1 VEVSSKSLQIAV
13 LTRLTGVND
22 PPQLPYA
29 IVIAPLPLKHRFE
42 RHSFWLIFA
51 VSSVIRIVKV
61 LAAPRPPGTHLSEME
76 NIARS
81 LVLHGTFADPYLLPS
96 GPTAHTAPG
105 YPILLGIIFLLFGT
119 GAAGE
124 TMSRVVSA
132 IVSSIPYALLPR
144 VGTALG
150 LPRFTGA
157 VAGLLAALAPY
168 KGYVEGSR
176 DSVDQPYVA
185 LALVLLFLYTSK
197 AWSAE
202 PWSAKASTETV
213 SPFARGLWWGL
224 ASLFSPILAFVFAAV
239 IGYELF
245 VMRRHAGL
253 VPLLAAFAAI
263 QAPWAIRN
271 WVEFHAFVP
280 TRSNFG
286 LELRISNRPESFA
299 LMEDNVSHG
308 VMSRF
313 HPGLN
318 ADEARKVAAEGE
330 MAYTRSEM
338 ADARAEI
345 RRDPARFLR
354 LTGERFWRFWLA
366 PSRRFKT
373 TAASTAI
380 TLLGLLG
387 LCLLPANSGTRLT
400 WLILVTYP
408 LVYYLIQVDARYTY
422 PLGWIFLTPAVHA
435 AMLAAQRFRG
445 SRMAHHHF
453 PLL

>member
-1 VEVSSKSLQIAV
+1 
-13 LTRLTGVND
+13 
-22 PPQLPYA
+22 
-29 IVIAPLPLKHRFE
+29 
-42 RHSFWLIFA
+42 
-51 VSSVIRIVKV
+51 
-61 LAAPRPPGTHLSEME
+61 ME

-81 LVLHGTFADPYLLPS
+81 LALHGTFANPYLLPT
-96 GPTAHTAPG
+96 GPTAHTAPA
-105 YPILLGIIFLLFGT
+105 YPILLGLIFLSFGT

-124 TMSRVVSA
+124 AASRIVSA
-132 IVSSIPYALLPR
+132 IVSSVQYALLPR
-144 VGTALG
+144 VSTALG

-157 VAGLLAALAPY
+157 LAGMLAAIAPY

-185 LALVLLFLYTSK
+185 LALVLLFIYTCK
-197 AWSAE
+197 AWS
-202 PWSAKASTETV
+202 PQPSAAKTV
-213 SPFARGLWWGL
+213 SPVARGLWWGL
-224 ASLFSPILAFVFAAV
+224 AALFSPILGFVFAA
-239 IGYELF
+239 IIAYELIA
-245 VMRRHAGL
+245 MRRHAGL
-253 VPLLAAFAAI
+253 IPLVAAFAAI

-286 LELRISNRPESFA
+286 LELRVSNRPESFA

-318 ADEARKVAAEGE
+318 EEEARKVAAEGE

-345 RRDPARFLR
+345 LRDPARFLR
-354 LTGERFWRFWLA
+354 LTGERIWRFWLA

-387 LCLLPANSGTRLT
+387 LCLLPSSPGTRLT

-408 LVYYLIQVDARYTY
+408 LVYYFIQVDARYTY

-435 AMLAAQRFRG
+435 VMVAMQRLAPIRVAER
-445 SRMAHHHF
+445 H
-453 PLL
+453 P

>member
-1 VEVSSKSLQIAV
+1 M
-13 LTRLTGVND
+13 
-22 PPQLPYA
+22 
-29 IVIAPLPLKHRFE
+29 
-42 RHSFWLIFA
+42 
-51 VSSVIRIVKV
+51 KV

-81 LVLHGTFADPYLLPS
+81 LALHGTFADPYLLPT

-105 YPILLGIIFLLFGT
+105 YPILLGLIFLLFGT
-119 GAAGE
+119 GVAGE
-124 TMSRVVSA
+124 AVSRIASA
-132 IVSSIPYALLPR
+132 IVSSIQYALLPR
-144 VGTALG
+144 VSTALG

-185 LALVLLFLYTSK
+185 LALILLFLYTSK
-197 AWSAE
+197 AWSAK
-202 PWSAKASTETV
+202 PSAGETAS
-213 SPFARGLWWGL
+213 PLARGVWWGV
-224 ASLFSPILAFVFAAV
+224 ASLFSPILGFVFAAIIV
-239 IGYELF
+239 YEF
-245 VMRRHAGL
+245 FAMRRHAGL
-253 VPLLAAFAAI
+253 APLVAAFAAI

-286 LELRISNRPESFA
+286 LELRVSNRPESFA

-318 ADEARKVAAEGE
+318 EDEARKVAAEGE
-330 MAYTRSEM
+330 VAYTRSAT

-387 LCLLPANSGTRLT
+387 LCLLPASPGTRLT
-400 WLILVTYP
+400 WLILLTYP
-408 LVYYLIQVDARYTY
+408 LVYYFIQVDARYTY
-422 PLGWIFLTPAVHA
+422 PLGWIFLTPAVHVV
-435 AMLAAQRFRG
+435 MLAAQRLKRDQVPERQP
-445 SRMAHHHF
+445 S
-453 PLL
+453 

>member
-1 VEVSSKSLQIAV
+1 L
-13 LTRLTGVND
+13 
-22 PPQLPYA
+22 
-29 IVIAPLPLKHRFE
+29 IAPLPLKHWFE

-51 VSSVIRIVKV
+51 VSSLIRIVKV

-81 LVLHGTFADPYLLPS
+81 LALHGTFADPYLLPT
-96 GPTAHTAPG
+96 GPTAHTAPA
-105 YPILLGIIFLLFGT
+105 YPIVLGLIFLLFGT

-124 TMSRVVSA
+124 AASRIASAVVS
-132 IVSSIPYALLPR
+132 SLQYALLPR
-144 VGTALG
+144 VSTALG

-168 KGYVEGSR
+168 KSYVEGSR

-185 LALVLLFLYTSK
+185 LALVLLFLCTYK
-197 AWSAE
+197 AWS
-202 PWSAKASTETV
+202 
-213 SPFARGLWWGL
+213 SPPGTISPIARGLWWGL
-224 ASLFSPILAFVFAAV
+224 ASLLSPILGFVFAAV
-239 IGYELF
+239 IGYEILAL
-245 VMRRHAGL
+245 RRHAGL
-253 VPLLAAFAAI
+253 IPLLAAFAAI

-271 WVEFHAFVP
+271 WIEFHAFVP

-286 LELRISNRPESFA
+286 LELRVSNRPESFA

-318 ADEARKVAAEGE
+318 EDEARKVVAEGE
-330 MAYTRSEM
+330 VAYTRSEM
-338 ADARAEI
+338 AEARAEI

-387 LCLLPANSGTRLT
+387 LCLLPANPGIRLS
-400 WLILVTYP
+400 WLILLTYP
-408 LVYYLIQVDARYTY
+408 LVYYSIQVDARYTY
-422 PLGWIFLTPAVHA
+422 PLGWIFLTPAVNA
-435 AMLAAQRFRG
+435 VMLAAQKLAL
-445 SRMAHHHF
+445 SRV
-453 PLL
+453 PERQP

>member
-1 VEVSSKSLQIAV
+1 MLMFM
-13 LTRLTGVND
+13 
-22 PPQLPYA
+22 
-29 IVIAPLPLKHRFE
+29 APLPLKHWFE

-51 VSSVIRIVKV
+51 VSSLIRIVKV

-81 LVLHGTFADPYLLPS
+81 LALHGTFADPYLLPT

-105 YPILLGIIFLLFGT
+105 YPLLLGLIFLLFGT
-119 GAAGE
+119 GVAGE
-124 TMSRVVSA
+124 TMSRIVSA
-132 IVSSIPYALLPR
+132 IVASIQYALLPR
-144 VGTALG
+144 VSTALG

-185 LALVLLFLYTSK
+185 LALVLLFLYTWK
-197 AWSAE
+197 AWSSPAE
-202 PWSAKASTETV
+202 TI
-213 SPFARGLWWGL
+213 SPLARGLWWGL
-224 ASLFSPILAFVFAAV
+224 ASLFSPILGFVFAAI
-239 IGYELF
+239 IGYEF
-245 VMRRHAGL
+245 FAMRRHAGL
-253 VPLLAAFAAI
+253 APLLAAFAAI

-271 WVEFHAFVP
+271 WMEFHAFVP
-280 TRSNFG
+280 ARSNFG
-286 LELRISNRPESFA
+286 LELRVSNRPESYA

-308 VMSRF
+308 VMRRF

-318 ADEARKVAAEGE
+318 EDEARKVAAQGE
-330 MAYTRSEM
+330 IAYTRSEM

-373 TAASTAI
+373 TAVSAAI

-387 LCLLPANSGTRLT
+387 LCLLPANPGIRLT

-408 LVYYLIQVDARYTY
+408 LVYYFIQVDARYTY

-435 AMLAAQRFRG
+435 VMLAAQRLTPSGMLERHP
-445 SRMAHHHF
+445 S
-453 PLL
+453 

>member
-1 VEVSSKSLQIAV
+1 L
-13 LTRLTGVND
+13 
-22 PPQLPYA
+22 
-29 IVIAPLPLKHRFE
+29 IAPLPLKHRFE
-42 RHSFWLIFA
+42 RHSFWIIFA
-51 VSSVIRIVKV
+51 VSSLIRIVKV

-81 LVLHGTFADPYLLPS
+81 LALHGTFADPYILPT
-96 GPTAHTAPG
+96 GPTAHTAPA
-105 YPILLGIIFLLFGT
+105 YPVLLGLILVLFGA
-119 GAAGE
+119 GVAGE
-124 TMSRVVSA
+124 MVSRIASA
-132 IVSSIPYALLPR
+132 IVASIQYALLPR
-144 VGTALG
+144 VSTALG
-150 LPRFTGA
+150 MSRFTGA

-185 LALVLLFLYTSK
+185 LALVLLFLYTAK
-197 AWSAE
+197 AWSAK
-202 PWSAKASTETV
+202 PSSAETV
-213 SPFARGLWWGL
+213 SPLARGLWWGL
-224 ASLFSPILAFVFAAV
+224 ASLFSPILGFVFAAI
-239 IGYELF
+239 IGYEIF
-245 VMRRHAGL
+245 VMGRHAGL
-253 VPLLAAFAAI
+253 ATLLAAFAAI

-271 WVEFHAFVP
+271 WREFHAFVP

-299 LMEDNVSHG
+299 LMEDNVAQG

-318 ADEARKVAAEGE
+318 EDEARQVAEQGE
-330 MAYTRSEM
+330 MAYTRAQM

-387 LCLLPANSGTRLT
+387 LCLLPVNSGTRLT
-400 WLILVTYP
+400 WLILLTYP
-408 LVYYLIQVDARYTY
+408 LVYYFIQVDARYTY
-422 PLGWIFLTPAVHA
+422 PLGWIFLTPAVHVV
-435 AMLAAQRFRG
+435 MLAAQRLMGTRVAEG
-445 SRMAHHHF
+445 QPS
-453 PLL
+453 

>member
-1 VEVSSKSLQIAV
+1 MWMAS
-13 LTRLTGVND
+13 
-22 PPQLPYA
+22 
-29 IVIAPLPLKHRFE
+29 LPLKHWFE
-42 RHSFWLIFA
+42 RHSFWVIFA
-51 VSSVIRIVKV
+51 VSSLIRIVKV

-81 LVLHGTFADPYLLPS
+81 LALHGTFADPYLLPT

-105 YPILLGIIFLLFGT
+105 YPIVLGLIFLLFGT

-124 TMSRVVSA
+124 VVSRIASA
-132 IVSSIPYALLPR
+132 IVASIQYALLPR
-144 VGTALG
+144 VSTALG

-157 VAGLLAALAPY
+157 VAGLLSALAPY

-185 LALVLLFLYTSK
+185 LALILLFLYTCKS
-197 AWSAE
+197 
-202 PWSAKASTETV
+202 WSAKPAAGATV
-213 SPFARGLWWGL
+213 SSFARGLWWGL
-224 ASLFSPILAFVFAAV
+224 ASLFSPILGFVFGAIV
-239 IGYELF
+239 VYEVF
-245 VMRRHAGL
+245 AMRRHTGL
-253 VPLLAAFAAI
+253 AAMFAAFAAI

-271 WVEFHAFVP
+271 WIEFHAFVP

-318 ADEARKVAAEGE
+318 ENEARKVAAEGE
-330 MAYTRSEM
+330 IAYTRSEM

-354 LTGERFWRFWLA
+354 LTGERMWRFWLA

-373 TAASTAI
+373 TVASTAI

-387 LCLLPANSGTRLT
+387 LCLLPASPGTRLT
-400 WLILVTYP
+400 WLILLTYP
-408 LVYYLIQVDARYTY
+408 LVYYFIQVDARYTY
-422 PLGWIFLTPAVHA
+422 PLGWIFLTPAVHVV
-435 AMLAAQRFRG
+435 MLAAQRLTR
-445 SRMAHHHF
+445 SRM
-453 PLL
+453 PVRQPS

>member
-1 VEVSSKSLQIAV
+1 
-13 LTRLTGVND
+13 
-22 PPQLPYA
+22 
-29 IVIAPLPLKHRFE
+29 
-42 RHSFWLIFA
+42 
-51 VSSVIRIVKV
+51 VKV

-81 LVLHGTFADPYLLPS
+81 LALHGTFADPYLLPT

-105 YPILLGIIFLLFGT
+105 YPFLLGLIFLLFGT
-119 GAAGE
+119 GVAGE
-124 TMSRVVSA
+124 IVSRIASA
-132 IVSSIPYALLPR
+132 IAASIQYALLPR

-157 VAGLLAALAPY
+157 AAGLLAALAPY
-168 KGYVEGSR
+168 KSYVEGSR
-176 DSVDQPYVA
+176 DAVDQPYVA
-185 LALVLLFLYTSK
+185 LALVLLFLYTAK
-197 AWSAE
+197 AWTS
-202 PWSAKASTETV
+202 PVETV
-213 SPFARGLWWGL
+213 SPLARGLWWGL
-224 ASLFSPILAFVFAAV
+224 ASLFSPILGFVFAAV
-239 IGYELF
+239 VGYEF
-245 VMRRHAGL
+245 FAMRRHAGL

-280 TRSNFG
+280 TRSNLG
-286 LELRISNRPESFA
+286 LELRISNLSESFA
-299 LMEDNVSHG
+299 LMEDNVSRG

-318 ADEARKVAAEGE
+318 QDEARKVAAEGE

-354 LTGERFWRFWLA
+354 LSGERFWRFWLA

-380 TLLGLLG
+380 MLLGLLG
-387 LCLLPANSGTRLT
+387 LCLLPGSPGTRLT

-408 LVYYLIQVDARYTY
+408 LVYYFIQVDARYTY
-422 PLGWIFLTPAVHA
+422 PLGWIFLTPAVHV
-435 AMLAAQRFRG
+435 AMLAAQSLTRSGRP
-445 SRMAHHHF
+445 SA
-453 PLL
+453 LY

>member
-1 VEVSSKSLQIAV
+1 L
-13 LTRLTGVND
+13 
-22 PPQLPYA
+22 
-29 IVIAPLPLKHRFE
+29 IAPLPLKHRFE
-42 RHSFWLIFA
+42 RHSFWIIFA

-81 LVLHGTFADPYLLPS
+81 LALHGTFADPYLLPT

-105 YPILLGIIFLLFGT
+105 YPIVLGLIFLLFGV

-124 TMSRVVSA
+124 TASRIVSA
-132 IVSSIPYALLPR
+132 MVSSIPYALLPR
-144 VGTALG
+144 VSAVLG
-150 LPRFTGA
+150 LPRFTGV

-185 LALVLLFLYTSK
+185 LALVLLFLYTGKRWASV
-197 AWSAE
+197 AE
-202 PWSAKASTETV
+202 TS
-213 SPFARGLWWGL
+213 SPAARGLWWGL
-224 ASLFSPILAFVFAAV
+224 ASLFSPILGVVFGAV
-239 IGYELF
+239 LAYEILA
-245 VMRRHAGL
+245 MRRYAGL
-253 VPLLAAFAAI
+253 AAALAAFAAV

-271 WVEFHAFVP
+271 WIEFRALVP

-286 LELRISNRPESFA
+286 LELRISNLPESFA

-308 VMSRF
+308 IMRRY

-330 MAYTRSEM
+330 MAYTRAEM

-345 RRDPARFLR
+345 RRDPAHFLR

-387 LCLLPANSGTRLT
+387 LCLLPANPATRLT
-400 WLILVTYP
+400 WLILLAYP
-408 LVYYLIQVDARYTY
+408 LVYYFIQVDARYTY
-422 PLGWIFLTPAVHA
+422 PLGWIFLTPAVQVV
-435 AMLAAQRFRG
+435 MLAAKRLPPRG
-445 SRMAHHHF
+445 LPERREM
-453 PLL
+453 

>member
-1 VEVSSKSLQIAV
+1 MLM
-13 LTRLTGVND
+13 LM
-22 PPQLPYA
+22 
-29 IVIAPLPLKHRFE
+29 APLPLKHWFE

-81 LVLHGTFADPYLLPS
+81 LALHGTFANPYLLPT

-105 YPILLGIIFLLFGT
+105 YPLVLGLIFLLFGT
-119 GAAGE
+119 GVAGE
-124 TMSRVVSA
+124 IVSRIASA
-132 IVSSIPYALLPR
+132 IVASIQYALLPR
-144 VGTALG
+144 VSTALG

-157 VAGLLAALAPY
+157 VAGMLAALAPY

-176 DSVDQPYVA
+176 DAVDQPYLA
-185 LALVLLFLYTSK
+185 LALILLFLYTAKS
-197 AWSAE
+197 WSANAR
-202 PWSAKASTETV
+202 PPTAGWAL
-213 SPFARGLWWGL
+213 ARGLWWGL
-224 ASLFSPILAFVFAAV
+224 ASLFSPVLGLVFGAILA
-239 IGYELF
+239 YEIF
-245 VMRRHAGL
+245 VMRRRAGL
-253 VPLLAAFAAI
+253 APLLAAFAAI

-271 WVEFHAFVP
+271 WTEFHAFVP

-318 ADEARKVAAEGE
+318 EDEARKVAEEGE
-330 MAYTRSEM
+330 VAYTRAEM

-345 RRDPARFLR
+345 RRDPGRFLR

-387 LCLLPANSGTRLT
+387 LCLLPVNPGTRLT

-408 LVYYLIQVDARYTY
+408 LVYYVVQVDARYTY

-435 AMLAAQRFRG
+435 VMRAAQKLRR
-445 SRMAHHHF
+445 SQVPERQ
-453 PLL
+453 PS

>member
-1 VEVSSKSLQIAV
+1 
-13 LTRLTGVND
+13 
-22 PPQLPYA
+22 
-29 IVIAPLPLKHRFE
+29 
-42 RHSFWLIFA
+42 
-51 VSSVIRIVKV
+51 
-61 LAAPRPPGTHLSEME
+61 M
-76 NIARS
+76 
-81 LVLHGTFADPYLLPS
+81 
-96 GPTAHTAPG
+96 
-105 YPILLGIIFLLFGT
+105 LFGT

-124 TMSRVVSA
+124 TMSRIASA
-132 IVSSIPYALLPR
+132 IVSSVQYALLPR
-144 VGTALG
+144 VSTALG

-176 DSVDQPYVA
+176 DSVDQPYLA

-197 AWSAE
+197 AWSSPA
-202 PWSAKASTETV
+202 ETV
-213 SPFARGLWWGL
+213 SPVARGLWWGL
-224 ASLFSPILAFVFAAV
+224 ASLLSPILGFVFAAV
-239 IGYELF
+239 IAYEFF

-253 VPLLAAFAAI
+253 VVLLAAFAAI

-318 ADEARKVAAEGE
+318 EDEARKVVAEGE

-400 WLILVTYP
+400 WLILLTYP
-408 LVYYLIQVDARYTY
+408 LVYYFIQVDARYTY

-435 AMLAAQRFRG
+435 VMLAAQRFAG
-445 SRMAHHHF
+445 SRVASP
-453 PLL
+453 PLSTPLTHPYGTFLRHGHPVYNRAIGLSVGRQRACRVRR

>member
-1 VEVSSKSLQIAV
+1 M
-13 LTRLTGVND
+13 
-22 PPQLPYA
+22 
-29 IVIAPLPLKHRFE
+29 
-42 RHSFWLIFA
+42 
-51 VSSVIRIVKV
+51 KV

-81 LVLHGTFADPYLLPS
+81 LALHGTFADPYLLPT

-105 YPILLGIIFLLFGT
+105 YPILLGLIFLLFGI

-124 TMSRVVSA
+124 MVSRIASA
-132 IVSSIPYALLPR
+132 IVASIQYALLPR
-144 VGTALG
+144 VSTALG

-176 DSVDQPYVA
+176 DSIDQPYLA
-185 LALVLLFLYTSK
+185 LALILLFLYTAK
-197 AWSAE
+197 AWSAK
-202 PWSAKASTETV
+202 PLAGETV

-224 ASLFSPILAFVFAAV
+224 ASLFSPILGFVFGAIIV
-239 IGYELF
+239 YEIF
-245 VMRRHAGL
+245 AMRRHAGL
-253 VPLLAAFAAI
+253 APLLAAFAAI

-308 VMSRF
+308 VLSRF

-318 ADEARKVAAEGE
+318 EDEARKVAAEGE

-338 ADARAEI
+338 ANARAEI
-345 RRDPARFLR
+345 RRDPTRFLR

-387 LCLLPANSGTRLT
+387 LCLLPASPGTRLT
-400 WLILVTYP
+400 WLILLTYP
-408 LVYYLIQVDARYTY
+408 LVYYFVQVDARYTY

-435 AMLAAQRFRG
+435 VILAAQKLTPR
-445 SRMAHHHF
+445 RMAPHHF

>member
-1 VEVSSKSLQIAV
+1 M
-13 LTRLTGVND
+13 
-22 PPQLPYA
+22 
-29 IVIAPLPLKHRFE
+29 PLKHRFE
-42 RHSFWLIFA
+42 RHSFWIIFA
-51 VSSVIRIVKV
+51 VSSLIRIVKV

-81 LVLHGTFADPYLLPS
+81 LALHGTFADPYLLPT

-105 YPILLGIIFLLFGT
+105 YPILLGLIFALVGT
-119 GAAGE
+119 GVGGE
-124 TMSRVVSA
+124 IVSRIASA
-132 IVSSIPYALLPR
+132 IVVSIQYALLPR
-144 VGTALG
+144 VSAALG
-150 LPRFTGA
+150 LSPFIGA
-157 VAGLLAALAPY
+157 IAGLLAALAPY

-176 DSVDQPYVA
+176 DAVDQPYVA
-185 LALVLLFLYTSK
+185 LALVLLFLYTAK
-197 AWSAE
+197 AWSAN
-202 PWSAKASTETV
+202 PSATETV
-213 SPFARGLWWGL
+213 SPVARGLWWGL
-224 ASLFSPILAFVFAAV
+224 ASLFSPILGFVFAVV
-239 IGYELF
+239 IGYEL
-245 VMRRHAGL
+245 VAMRRRAGL
-253 VPLLAAFAAI
+253 ISLLAAFVAI

-286 LELRISNRPESFA
+286 LELRISNLPESFA

-318 ADEARKVAAEGE
+318 EDEARKVAAEGE

-387 LCLLPANSGTRLT
+387 LSLLPASPGTRLT

-408 LVYYLIQVDARYTY
+408 LVYYFIQVDARYTY
-422 PLGWIFLTPAVHA
+422 PLGWIFLTPAVHVV
-435 AMLAAQRFRG
+435 MLAAQKLTR
-445 SRMAHHHF
+445 SRVAERQ
-453 PLL
+453 PS

>member
-1 VEVSSKSLQIAV
+1 MQPRYVIL
-13 LTRLTGVND
+13 
-22 PPQLPYA
+22 
-29 IVIAPLPLKHRFE
+29 IAPLPLKHRFE
-42 RHSFWLIFA
+42 RHAFWLIFA

-81 LVLHGTFADPYLLPS
+81 LALHGTFADPYLLPT
-96 GPTAHTAPG
+96 GPTAHTAPA
-105 YPILLGIIFLLFGT
+105 YPILLGLIFLLFGT
-119 GAAGE
+119 GVAGE
-124 TMSRVVSA
+124 AASRIVSA
-132 IVSSIPYALLPR
+132 MVSSVQYALLPR
-144 VGTALG
+144 VSTALG

-197 AWSAE
+197 AWSS
-202 PWSAKASTETV
+202 PPETV
-213 SPFARGLWWGL
+213 SPVARGLWWGL
-224 ASLFSPILAFVFAAV
+224 ASLFSPILGFVFAAV
-239 IGYELF
+239 IAYEF
-245 VMRRHAGL
+245 IVMRRHAGL
-253 VPLLAAFAAI
+253 VPLLAVFAI
-263 QAPWAIRN
+263 VQAPWAIRN
-271 WVEFHAFVP
+271 WVDFHAFVP

-318 ADEARKVAAEGE
+318 EDEARKVAAEGE

-345 RRDPARFLR
+345 LRDPARFLR
-354 LTGERFWRFWLA
+354 LTGELIWRFWLA

-380 TLLGLLG
+380 MLLGLLG
-387 LCLLPANSGTRLT
+387 LCLLPSSPGTRLT

-408 LVYYLIQVDARYTY
+408 LVYYFIQVDARYTY

-435 AMLAAQRFRG
+435 VMVAMQKLRPVRVAEWQ
-445 SRMAHHHF
+445 
-453 PLL
+453 P

>member
-1 VEVSSKSLQIAV
+1 M
-13 LTRLTGVND
+13 
-22 PPQLPYA
+22 
-29 IVIAPLPLKHRFE
+29 PLKHRFE
-42 RHSFWLIFA
+42 RHAFWLIFA

-81 LVLHGTFADPYLLPS
+81 LALHGTFADPYLLPT
-96 GPTAHTAPG
+96 GPTAHTAPA
-105 YPILLGIIFLLFGT
+105 YPILLGLIFLLFGT
-119 GAAGE
+119 GVAGE
-124 TMSRVVSA
+124 AASRIVSA
-132 IVSSIPYALLPR
+132 IVSSVQYALLPR
-144 VGTALG
+144 VSTALR

-157 VAGLLAALAPY
+157 VAGMLAALAPY

-197 AWSAE
+197 AWSS
-202 PWSAKASTETV
+202 PPETV
-213 SPFARGLWWGL
+213 SPLARGLWWGL
-224 ASLFSPILAFVFAAV
+224 ASLFSPVLGFVFAAV
-239 IGYELF
+239 IGYEF
-245 VMRRHAGL
+245 IVMRRHAGL
-253 VPLLAAFAAI
+253 IPLLAAFAAI

-286 LELRISNRPESFA
+286 LELRVSNRPESFA

-318 ADEARKVAAEGE
+318 QDEARKVAAEGE
-330 MAYTRSEM
+330 LAYTRSEM

-345 RRDPARFLR
+345 LRDPERFLR
-354 LTGERFWRFWLA
+354 LTSERIWRFWLA

-373 TAASTAI
+373 TAASTAVM
-380 TLLGLLG
+380 LLGLLG
-387 LCLLPANSGTRLT
+387 LCSLPSNPGVRLT
-400 WLILVTYP
+400 WLILVSYP
-408 LVYYLIQVDARYTY
+408 LVYYFIQVDARYTY
-422 PLGWIFLTPAVHA
+422 PLGWIFLTPAVHVVMV
-435 AMLAAQRFRG
+435 AMQKFWPAGAPEQQSL
-445 SRMAHHHF
+445 
-453 PLL
+453 

>member
-1 VEVSSKSLQIAV
+1 MRK
-13 LTRLTGVND
+13 
-22 PPQLPYA
+22 PPYA
-29 IVIAPLPLKHRFE
+29 ILIAPLPLKHRFE

-81 LVLHGTFADPYLLPS
+81 LALHGSFADPYLLPT

-105 YPILLGIIFLLFGT
+105 YPIVLGLIFLLFGT

-124 TMSRVVSA
+124 TMSRIASA
-132 IVSSIPYALLPR
+132 IVSSIQYALLPR
-144 VGTALG
+144 VSTALG

-168 KGYVEGSR
+168 KSYVEGSR
-176 DSVDQPYVA
+176 DSVDQPYIA
-185 LALVLLFLYTSK
+185 LALVLLFLYTYK
-197 AWSAE
+197 AWSS
-202 PWSAKASTETV
+202 PPETV
-213 SPFARGLWWGL
+213 SPLARGLWWGL
-224 ASLFSPILAFVFAAV
+224 ASLFSPILGFVFAAV
-239 IGYELF
+239 IAYEF
-245 VMRRHAGL
+245 IAMRRHAGL
-253 VPLLAAFAAI
+253 IPLLAAFAAI

-271 WVEFHAFVP
+271 WIEFHAFVP

-286 LELRISNRPESFA
+286 LELRVSNRPESFA

-318 ADEARKVAAEGE
+318 EDEARKVAAEGE

-387 LCLLPANSGTRLT
+387 LCLLPAKPGTRLT
-400 WLILVTYP
+400 WLILLTYP
-408 LVYYLIQVDARYTY
+408 LVYYFIQVDARYTY
-422 PLGWIFLTPAVHA
+422 PLGWIFLTPAVHVV
-435 AMLAAQRFRG
+435 MLAMRRLTGQ
-445 SRMAHHHF
+445 SS
-453 PLL
+453 

>member
-1 VEVSSKSLQIAV
+1 M
-13 LTRLTGVND
+13 
-22 PPQLPYA
+22 
-29 IVIAPLPLKHRFE
+29 PLKHWFE
-42 RHSFWLIFA
+42 RHAFWFIFA
-51 VSSVIRIVKV
+51 VSSLIRIVKV
-61 LAAPRPPGTHLSEME
+61 VVAPRPPGTHLSEME

-81 LVLHGTFADPYLLPS
+81 LALHGTFADPYLLPT

-105 YPILLGIIFLLFGT
+105 YPILLGLLFLFF
-119 GAAGE
+119 GAGAVGE
-124 TMSRVVSA
+124 TASRIASA
-132 IVSSIPYALLPR
+132 IVSSLQYAVLPR
-144 VGTALG
+144 VSTALG

-176 DSVDQPYVA
+176 DSVDQPYIA
-185 LALVLLFLYTSK
+185 LALVLLFLNTWK
-197 AWSAE
+197 AWSSPA
-202 PWSAKASTETV
+202 ETV
-213 SPFARGLWWGL
+213 SPIARGLWWGL
-224 ASLFSPILAFVFAAV
+224 ASLLSPMLGFVFAALIV
-239 IGYELF
+239 YEF
-245 VMRRHAGL
+245 FAMRRHAGL
-253 VPLLAAFAAI
+253 APLLAAFAAI

-318 ADEARKVAAEGE
+318 EDEARKVASQGE
-330 MAYTRSEM
+330 IPYTRSAM
-338 ADARAEI
+338 NDAEAEI
-345 RRDPARFLR
+345 RRDPGRFLR

-373 TAASTAI
+373 TTASTAI

-387 LCLLPANSGTRLT
+387 LCLLPVNAGTRLT
-400 WLILVTYP
+400 WLILLTYP
-408 LVYYLIQVDARYTY
+408 LVYYFIQVDARYTY
-422 PLGWIFLTPAVHA
+422 PLGWIFLTPAVHVVMVA
-435 AMLAAQRFRG
+435 ARSFRG
-445 SRMAHHHF
+445 NRT
-453 PLL
+453 PER

>member
-1 VEVSSKSLQIAV
+1 MLMWMAS
-13 LTRLTGVND
+13 
-22 PPQLPYA
+22 
-29 IVIAPLPLKHRFE
+29 LPLKHWFE
-42 RHSFWLIFA
+42 RHSFWIIFA
-51 VSSVIRIVKV
+51 VSSLIRIVKV

-81 LVLHGTFADPYLLPS
+81 LALHGTFADPYLLPT

-105 YPILLGIIFLLFGT
+105 YPILLGLIFLLFGT

-124 TMSRVVSA
+124 VVSRIASA
-132 IVSSIPYALLPR
+132 IVASIQYALLPR
-144 VGTALG
+144 VSTALG

-185 LALVLLFLYTSK
+185 LALILLFLYTCKS
-197 AWSAE
+197 
-202 PWSAKASTETV
+202 WSAKPAAGGTV
-213 SPFARGLWWGL
+213 SPLARGLWWGL
-224 ASLFSPILAFVFAAV
+224 ASLFSPILGFVFGAIV
-239 IGYELF
+239 VYEIF
-245 VMRRHAGL
+245 AMRRHTGL
-253 VPLLAAFAAI
+253 AAMFAAFAAI

-271 WVEFHAFVP
+271 WIEFHAFVP

-318 ADEARKVAAEGE
+318 ENEARKVAAEGE
-330 MAYTRSEM
+330 IAYTSSEM

-354 LTGERFWRFWLA
+354 LTGERMWRFWLA

-387 LCLLPANSGTRLT
+387 LCLLPANPGVRLT
-400 WLILVTYP
+400 WLILLTYP
-408 LVYYLIQVDARYTY
+408 LVYYFIQVDARYTY
-422 PLGWIFLTPAVHA
+422 PLGWIFLTPAVHVV
-435 AMLAAQRFRG
+435 MRVAQRLTR
-445 SRMAHHHF
+445 SRM
-453 PLL
+453 PVRQPS

>member
-1 VEVSSKSLQIAV
+1 M
-13 LTRLTGVND
+13 
-22 PPQLPYA
+22 
-29 IVIAPLPLKHRFE
+29 IAPLPLKHRFE
-42 RHSFWLIFA
+42 RHSVWIIFA
-51 VSSVIRIVKV
+51 VSSLIRIVKV

-81 LVLHGTFADPYLLPS
+81 LALHGTFADPYLLPT

-105 YPILLGIIFLLFGT
+105 YPILLGLIFLLFGI

-124 TMSRVVSA
+124 IVSRIASA
-132 IVSSIPYALLPR
+132 IVASIQYALLPR
-144 VGTALG
+144 VSTALG

-176 DSVDQPYVA
+176 DSIDQPYLA
-185 LALVLLFLYTSK
+185 LALILLFLYTAK
-197 AWSAE
+197 AWSAK
-202 PWSAKASTETV
+202 PLAGETV

-224 ASLFSPILAFVFAAV
+224 ASLFSPILGFAFGAIIVYEIFA
-239 IGYELF
+239 
-245 VMRRHAGL
+245 MRRHAGL
-253 VPLLAAFAAI
+253 APLLAVFAAI

-308 VMSRF
+308 VLSRF

-318 ADEARKVAAEGE
+318 EDEARKVAAEGE

-345 RRDPARFLR
+345 RRDPTRFLR

-387 LCLLPANSGTRLT
+387 LCLLPASPGTRLT
-400 WLILVTYP
+400 WLILLTYP
-408 LVYYLIQVDARYTY
+408 LVYYFVQVDARYTY

-435 AMLAAQRFRG
+435 VILAAQKLTPR
-445 SRMAHHHF
+445 RMAPHHF

>member
-1 VEVSSKSLQIAV
+1 MLMAS
-13 LTRLTGVND
+13 
-22 PPQLPYA
+22 
-29 IVIAPLPLKHRFE
+29 LPLQQRFE
-42 RHSFWLIFA
+42 RHSFWFIFA
-51 VSSVIRIVKV
+51 ASSVIRIVKV

-81 LVLHGTFADPYLLPS
+81 LALHGTFADPYLLPT

-105 YPILLGIIFLLFGT
+105 YPILLGFIFMLFGV

-124 TMSRVVSA
+124 VASRIASA
-132 IVSSIPYALLPR
+132 IVASLQYALLPR
-144 VGTALG
+144 VGAALG
-150 LPRFTGA
+150 LPRLTGA

-176 DSVDQPYVA
+176 DSVDQPYIA
-185 LALVLLFLYTSK
+185 LALVLLFLYTCKS
-197 AWSAE
+197 WST
-202 PWSAKASTETV
+202 PDETV
-213 SPFARGLWWGL
+213 SPVARGMWWGL
-224 ASLFSPILAFVFAAV
+224 ASLLSPILGFVFGA
-239 IGYELF
+239 ILLYEIVVL
-245 VMRRHAGL
+245 RRHAGL
-253 VPLLAAFAAI
+253 AALLAVFAVI

-271 WVEFHAFVP
+271 WVDFHAFVP

-286 LELRISNRPESFA
+286 LELRVSNRPESYA

-308 VMSRF
+308 VMRRF

-318 ADEARKVAAEGE
+318 EDEARKVAAEGE
-330 MAYTRSEM
+330 MAYTRSQM

-387 LCLLPANSGTRLT
+387 LCLLPVNSGTRLT
-400 WLILVTYP
+400 WLILLTYP
-408 LVYYLIQVDARYTY
+408 LVYYFIQVDARYTY
-422 PLGWIFLTPAVHA
+422 PLGWIFLTPAVHVV
-435 AMLAAQRFRG
+435 MLAAQRLMGTRVAEG
-445 SRMAHHHF
+445 QPS
-453 PLL
+453 

>member
-1 VEVSSKSLQIAV
+1 M
-13 LTRLTGVND
+13 
-22 PPQLPYA
+22 
-29 IVIAPLPLKHRFE
+29 
-42 RHSFWLIFA
+42 
-51 VSSVIRIVKV
+51 IRIVKV

-81 LVLHGTFADPYLLPS
+81 LALHGTFADPYILPT

-105 YPILLGIIFLLFGT
+105 YPILLGLIFLLFGT
-119 GAAGE
+119 GLAGE
-124 TMSRVVSA
+124 IASRISSA
-132 IVSSIPYALLPR
+132 IVASFQYALLPR
-144 VGTALG
+144 VSAALG
-150 LPRFTGA
+150 LSRSTGA

-176 DSVDQPYVA
+176 DAVDQPYVA
-185 LALVLLFLYTSK
+185 LALLLLFLYTYK
-197 AWSAE
+197 A
-202 PWSAKASTETV
+202 WSAKASPAERILPV
-213 SPFARGLWWGL
+213 ARGLWWGL
-224 ASLFSPILAFVFAAV
+224 AALFSPILGVVFAAV
-239 IGYELF
+239 ILYELIA
-245 VMRRHAGL
+245 MRRHAGL
-253 VPLLAAFAAI
+253 VAMLAVFVAI

-271 WVEFHAFVP
+271 WAEFHAFVP

-318 ADEARKVAAEGE
+318 EDEARKVAAEGE
-330 MAYTRSEM
+330 VAYTRAEM

-345 RRDPARFLR
+345 RRDTARFLR
-354 LTGERFWRFWLA
+354 LSGERFWRFWLA

-387 LCLLPANSGTRLT
+387 LCLTPAGPGTRLT
-400 WLILVTYP
+400 WLILLTYP
-408 LVYYLIQVDARYTY
+408 LVYYFIQVDARYTY
-422 PLGWIFLTPAVHA
+422 PLGWIFLTPAVHVV
-435 AMLAAQRFRG
+435 MLGIRRPEAG
-445 SRMAHHHF
+445 
-453 PLL
+453 

>member
-1 VEVSSKSLQIAV
+1 M
-13 LTRLTGVND
+13 
-22 PPQLPYA
+22 
-29 IVIAPLPLKHRFE
+29 
-42 RHSFWLIFA
+42 
-51 VSSVIRIVKV
+51 KV
-61 LAAPRPPGTHLSEME
+61 LAAPRPAGTHLSEME

-81 LVLHGTFADPYLLPS
+81 LALHGTFADPYLLPT

-105 YPILLGIIFLLFGT
+105 YPILLGLIFLLFGT
-119 GAAGE
+119 GVAGE
-124 TMSRVVSA
+124 MASRIASA
-132 IVSSIPYALLPR
+132 IVASIQYALLPR
-144 VGTALG
+144 VSTALG
-150 LPRFTGA
+150 MTRFTGA
-157 VAGLLAALAPY
+157 VVGLLAALAPY

-185 LALVLLFLYTSK
+185 LALILLFLYTCK
-197 AWSAE
+197 AWSE
-202 PWSAKASTETV
+202 PV
-213 SPFARGLWWGL
+213 SPLARGLWWGL
-224 ASLFSPILAFVFAAV
+224 ASLFSPILGFVFTAV
-239 IGYELF
+239 ILYEIF
-245 VMRRHAGL
+245 AMRRRAGL
-253 VPLLAAFAAI
+253 APLLAAFAAI

-271 WVEFHAFVP
+271 WVDFHAFVP

-286 LELRISNRPESFA
+286 LELRISNLPESFA

-318 ADEARKVAAEGE
+318 EDEARKVAAEGE
-330 MAYTRSEM
+330 MAYTRAEM

-387 LCLLPANSGTRLT
+387 LCLLPASPGTRLT
-400 WLILVTYP
+400 WLILLTYP
-408 LVYYLIQVDARYTY
+408 LVYYFIQVDARYTY
-422 PLGWIFLTPAVHA
+422 PLGWIFLTPAVHVV
-435 AMLAAQRFRG
+435 MLATRRFMG
-445 SRMAHHHF
+445 SRMAERQ
-453 PLL
+453 PS